1 MSAMTRAAFLRCAG
15 ASLAYGAAGALARPA
30 LAQNAEAFYRGRTV
44 TLLIPTAPGG
54 INNLSARLVARH
66 LGRFIPGNP
75 NIVAENRAA
84 GGGLALANSFAV
96 NPSTNAAPKDG
107 ATIAI
112 LQRGIAQ
119 LAIQGDKT
127 AKFDPLALTWLGSLS
142 SFATDAYI
150 LIVNAR
156 HPAKTVKD
164 LAPPAPPA
172 LIGGDDPG
180 STNLTFA
187 LVARDALKLNIEVKD
202 GFAGA
207 PGMFFA
213 MMQGDLDGQVIGLN
227 SIRANQA
234 ALWNAKEVRVLLQFG
249 RATRHPLLPDVPLA
263 SELTRDPAAL
273 SVIAFTEAPLY
284 MALPFLAPAGIPPDR
299 AAALRSGFMAMVKDK
314 DFLAD
319 AAKAKLDITPIDG
332 DSVRD
337 IIVKMA
343 ATPKDVIARYNKIT
357 GVT

>member
-1 MSAMTRAAFLRCAG
+1 MSAMNRGEFLRRAG
-15 ASLAYGAAGALARPA
+15 AAVLCGVSGSAS
-30 LAQNAEAFYRGRTV
+30 AQAIAQFYKGRTV

-54 INNLSARLVARH
+54 INNLAGRLVARH

-75 NIVAENRAA
+75 SIIAQNKQA
-84 GGGLALANSFAV
+84 GGGLALANSFARD
-96 NPSTNAAPKDG
+96 APKDG

-119 LAIQGDKT
+119 LAIQGDPSAT
-127 AKFDPLALTWLGSLS
+127 FDPLALTWLGSLS

-156 HPAKTVKD
+156 HPAKIVAD

-227 SIRANQA
+227 SIMANQA
-234 ALWNAKEVRVLLQFG
+234 ALWNAHEVRVLLQFG
-249 RATRHPLLPDVPLA
+249 RKTRHPLLRDVPLA
-263 SELTRDPAAL
+263 SELTKDPAAL
-273 SVIAFTEAPLY
+273 AVIAFTEAPLY
-284 MALPFLAPAGIPPDR
+284 MALPFLAPAGIPADR
-299 AAALRSGFMAMVKDK
+299 AAALRAGFMAMVKDK

-319 AAKAKLDITPIDG
+319 AEKAKLDITPIDG
-332 DSVRD
+332 NAVSD

-343 ATPKDVIARYNKIT
+343 ATPKDVIARYNKMT
-357 GVT
+357 SPS